1 MQKIIATAKGF
12 VRDENGITAL
22 EYGILAGLITV
33 LLIASITSIGKSLQ
47 AVFQTIASD
56 L

>member
-1 MQKIIATAKGF
+1 MQKFIAQAKDF

-33 LLIASITSIGKSLQ
+33 LLIASIKSIGTTLSN
-47 AVFQTIASD
+47 VFSDIASAI
-56 L
+56 

>member
-1 MQKIIATAKGF
+1 MQNIIAKAKGF

-33 LLIASITSIGKSLQ
+33 LLIASITSIGKALQ
-47 AVFQTIASD
+47 AVFSDIAND

>member
-1 MQKIIATAKGF
+1 MQKIIAQAKNF

-33 LLIASITSIGKSLQ
+33 LLIASIATIGSVLKNVFSDIAA
-47 AVFQTIASD
+47 AV
-56 L
+56 